1 MPSIVAEDDGKAQ
14 EQLACEVVAAEAAE
28 GTDDIFTNTAG
39 NGVHESMQTD
49 CCMQKMLASQQNFM
63 NEKPL
68 IWIIIE
74 EAAIYAG
81 SCPSFIVS

>member
-1 MPSIVAEDDGKAQ
+1 M
-14 EQLACEVVAAEAAE
+14 VAAEAAE

-39 NGVHESMQTD
+39 NGVHKSMQTD